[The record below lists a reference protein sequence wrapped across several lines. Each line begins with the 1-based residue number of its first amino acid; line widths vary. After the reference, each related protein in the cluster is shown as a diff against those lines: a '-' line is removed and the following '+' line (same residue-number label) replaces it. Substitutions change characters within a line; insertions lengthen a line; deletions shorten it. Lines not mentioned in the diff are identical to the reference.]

1 MALGKNLPDELDF
14 TLCGAKFG
22 WTSSAAPACLPV
34 HPHYNLPIHPMIHLS
49 WTGVMPATLTQFN
62 ADLTIDHGLMAE
74 HGRWLIDHGCSAI
87 VPHGSLG
94 EGATLSFQEKLALQ
108 KTYVAALP
116 ETPIIPGIASLATKE
131 AVDLAKAAKDH
142 GCRGLMVL
150 PPYLYASDWREMK
163 AHMSAVI
170 GATDL
175 PCIIYNNPVAYKTDF
190 LPAQLKELVDEFPN
204 AAAVKES
211 STDARRIAGIRELC
225 GDRLAL
231 GVGVDDCALEGAA
244 MGAKFW
250 ITGVGGAFPR
260 HNVRLWDLAT
270 TGRIEEAMAIYTW
283 MLPMLRMDT
292 VVKFVQLIKLQQVL
306 ATGGKLG
313 NNRVRPP
320 RLELVGQELAEA
332 TAIIE
337 QALATAP
344 SV

>member
-1 MALGKNLPDELDF
+1 MSKIQW
-14 TLCGAKFG
+14 K
-22 WTSSAAPACLPV
+22 
-34 HPHYNLPIHPMIHLS
+34 
-49 WTGVMPATLTQFN
+49 GVMPATLTQFN

-74 HGRWLIDHGCSAI
+74 HGKWLVENGCSAI
-87 VPHGSLG
+87 IPHGSLG
-94 EGATLSFQEKLALQ
+94 EGATLTFGEKVALQ

-116 ETPIIPGIASLATKE
+116 DTPIIPGIASLSTRE
-131 AVDLAKAAKDH
+131 AVDLAKAAKDN

-163 AHMSAVI
+163 THMKAVI
-170 GATDL
+170 AATDL

-190 LPAQLKELVDEFPN
+190 TPAHIKELADEHAN
-204 AAAVKES
+204 VESVKES

-260 HNVRLWDLAT
+260 HNVKLWDLAT
-270 TGRIEEAMAIYTW
+270 SGRIEEAMSIYHW

-292 VVKFVQLIKLQQVL
+292 VVKFVQLIKLQQNL

-313 NNRVRPP
+313 NNLVRPP
-320 RLELVGQELAEA
+320 RLELVGAELAEA

-337 QALATAP
+337 TAIATAP
-344 SV
+344 VA

>member
-1 MALGKNLPDELDF
+1 MSIIWK
-14 TLCGAKFG
+14 
-22 WTSSAAPACLPV
+22 
-34 HPHYNLPIHPMIHLS
+34 
-49 WTGVMPATLTQFN
+49 GVMPATLTQFN
-62 ADLTIDHGLMAE
+62 ADLTIDHALMAE
-74 HGRWLIDHGCSAI
+74 HGQWLVENGCTAI
-87 VPHGSLG
+87 VAHGSLG
-94 EGATLSFQEKLALQ
+94 EGATLSFAEKVALQ

-116 ETPIIPGIASLATKE
+116 DTPIIPGVAALSTRE
-131 AVDLAKAAKDH
+131 AVDIAKAAKDN

-163 AHMSAVI
+163 AHMKAVI
-170 GATDL
+170 SATDL

-190 LPAQLKELVDEFPN
+190 TPAHIKELADELPN
-204 AAAVKES
+204 VEAVKES

-225 GDRLAL
+225 GDRVAL

-244 MGAKFW
+244 MGATFW

-260 HNVRLWDLAT
+260 HNVRLWELGT
-270 TGRIEEAMAIYTW
+270 SGRVEEAMPIYTW

-292 VVKFVQLIKLQQVL
+292 VVKFVQLIKLQQNL

-320 RLELVGQELAEA
+320 RLELVGTELAEA

-337 QALATAP
+337 KALATAP
-344 SV
+344 VV

>member
-1 MALGKNLPDELDF
+1 MSIQWK
-14 TLCGAKFG
+14 
-22 WTSSAAPACLPV
+22 
-34 HPHYNLPIHPMIHLS
+34 
-49 WTGVMPATLTQFN
+49 GVMPATLTQFN

-74 HGRWLIDHGCSAI
+74 HGKWLIENGCSAI
-87 VPHGSLG
+87 IPHGSLG
-94 EGATLSFQEKLALQ
+94 EGATLSFQEKVALQ
-108 KTYVAALP
+108 KTYVDALP
-116 ETPIIPGIASLATKE
+116 GTPIIPGIAALSTKE
-131 AVDLAKAAKDH
+131 AVDLAKAAKDN

-163 AHMSAVI
+163 THMKAVI
-170 GATDL
+170 TATDL

-190 LPAQLKELVDEFPN
+190 TPAHIKELADECAN
-204 AAAVKES
+204 VESVKES

-225 GDRLAL
+225 GNRLTL

-260 HNVRLWDLAT
+260 HNVKIWDLAT
-270 TGRIEEAMAIYTW
+270 NGKIEEAMPMYHW

-292 VVKFVQLIKLQQVL
+292 VVKFVQLIKLQQNL
-306 ATGGKLG
+306 ASGGKFG

-320 RLELVGQELAEA
+320 RLELVGSELAEA

-337 QALATAP
+337 KALATVPA
-344 SV
+344 V